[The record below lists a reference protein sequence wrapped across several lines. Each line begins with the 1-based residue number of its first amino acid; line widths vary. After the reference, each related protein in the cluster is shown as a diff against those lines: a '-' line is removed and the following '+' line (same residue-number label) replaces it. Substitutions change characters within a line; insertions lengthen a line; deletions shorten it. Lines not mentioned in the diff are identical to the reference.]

1 MRREYGIDSSEELP
15 CILFMR
21 VVTSIFGETRSTL
34 NRALHSFESLGLIT
48 VDGNQITL
56 IKPVTLATYTW

>member
-1 MRREYGIDSSEELP
+1 
-15 CILFMR
+15 MR